1 MIDAIPTGPRA
12 WRNFGLLFLGVFAL
26 VAGYLFWKG
35 SQGWWVGAIL
45 SVVFGGTGLLAPS
58 LLRFPHL
65 WWMKFAGL
73 LGWVNT
79 RILLSAFFILVLT
92 PVGLVMRL
100 FGHDAL
106 GRRFEK
112 GNTTY
117 WERREGPAP
126 DRSRFENLF

>member
-1 MIDAIPTGPRA
+1 MAETQ
-12 WRNFGLLFLGVFAL
+12 LLFLGVFAL

-100 FGHDAL
+100 FGAMCS
-106 GRRFEK
+106 G
-112 GNTTY
+112 GGS
-117 WERREGPAP
+117 RREIDVLGTARRSGPGPFAV
-126 DRSRFENLF
+126 RESLLS